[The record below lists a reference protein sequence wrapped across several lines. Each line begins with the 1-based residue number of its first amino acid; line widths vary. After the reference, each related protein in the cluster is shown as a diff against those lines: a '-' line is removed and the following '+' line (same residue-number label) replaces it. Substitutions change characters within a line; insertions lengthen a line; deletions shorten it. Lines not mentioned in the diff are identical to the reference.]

1 MAPEYVLHG
10 KFSVKSDVY
19 SLGVLILEIISG
31 QKNNCFHV
39 GENTEYLL
47 THAWI
52 SWREGT
58 ASSMIDP
65 TLRDGSTSEIMRC
78 IHIGLLCVQ
87 ENVAD
92 RPTMASVML
101 MLNSY
106 SLNLPIPSHPAFFL
120 RSNIDQNISSGLE
133 HNSRSTDSDLSRSS
147 SPINSQYIRLE

>member
-1 MAPEYVLHG
+1 
-10 KFSVKSDVY
+10 
-19 SLGVLILEIISG
+19 
-31 QKNNCFHV
+31 
-39 GENTEYLL
+39 
-47 THAWI
+47 
-52 SWREGT
+52 
-58 ASSMIDP
+58 MIDP

-87 ENVAD
+87 ENVVD

-106 SLNLPIPSHPAFFL
+106 SLSLPIPSHPAFFL

-147 SPINSQYIRLE
+147 SPINYQYIRLE